1 MTIVTVVTIN
11 MGAGAVPKIPS
22 QPSQQ
27 TMKEMKIE
35 RIVRTA
41 FGACVATPSSKYGK
55 ALGRAHVTLQLQDE
69 SVIVGYY
76 TLPKVQNP
84 SAAAEK
90 MKGGIQ
96 WQETTG
102 LTVHL

>member
-22 QPSQQ
+22 QSSQPSQR
-27 TMKEMKIE
+27 TMIEMKIE
-35 RIVRTA
+35 RIVRTV
-41 FGACVATPSSKYGK
+41 FGACVATPSSEYGK
-55 ALGRAHVTLQLQDE
+55 ALGRAHGTLQLQDE

-90 MKGGIQ
+90 
-96 WQETTG
+96 
-102 LTVHL
+102 